1 MEKALEILK
10 YIRNN
15 DYIMDFLDK
24 ASIKEAI
31 KELEEAM
38 KPKTC
43 SLCIFLDTARPRS
56 HPNYAEC
63 NNRKCPLSYME
74 VHYEFGCKMF
84 VPKDNAWVSNKIMTS
99 LTYYLDYSSLRHL

>member
-1 MEKALEILK
+1 MEKALNILK
-10 YIRNN
+10 ACRERGQKRAGG
-15 DYIMDFLDK
+15 LDLD
-24 ASIKEAI
+24 EAI
-31 KELEEAM
+31 SELEEAM

-43 SLCIFLDTARPRS
+43 SLCIFWDTARPRS

-84 VPKDNAWVSNKIMTS
+84 IAKDNA
-99 LTYYLDYSSLRHL
+99 

>member
-10 YIRNN
+10 ACRERGQKRAGG
-15 DYIMDFLDK
+15 LDLD
-24 ASIKEAI
+24 EAI
-31 KELEEAM
+31 AEIEEAM

-43 SLCIFLDTARPRS
+43 SLCIFWDTARPRS

-84 VPKDNAWVSNKIMTS
+84 VPKDNE
-99 LTYYLDYSSLRHL
+99 

>member
-1 MEKALEILK
+1 MEKALKFLK
-10 YIRNN
+10 
-15 DYIMDFLDK
+15 DYRKSIPDHETYNAELD
-24 ASIKEAI
+24 EAI

-43 SLCIFLDTARPRS
+43 SLCIFWDTARPRS

-84 VPKDNAWVSNKIMTS
+84 VPKDNA
-99 LTYYLDYSSLRHL
+99 